1 MKIAEQTI
9 RPAEAE
15 KQESRYYGMKR
26 KWKVHEVLIGAG
38 VPTILYWFIFA
49 LVLSLSYKI
58 PYGQA
63 LVRWYTLLFLA
74 FTFVYSC
81 YHVKKIIVRQKEE
94 EERKEAEKKE
104 ESSRED

>member
-1 MKIAEQTI
+1 M
-9 RPAEAE
+9 
-15 KQESRYYGMKR
+15 
-26 KWKVHEVLIGAG
+26 LIGAG

-63 LVRWYTLLFLA
+63 LFRWYTLLFLA

-94 EERKEAEKKE
+94 EERKEAEERKKAE
-104 ESSRED
+104 EKTEADDGQEG